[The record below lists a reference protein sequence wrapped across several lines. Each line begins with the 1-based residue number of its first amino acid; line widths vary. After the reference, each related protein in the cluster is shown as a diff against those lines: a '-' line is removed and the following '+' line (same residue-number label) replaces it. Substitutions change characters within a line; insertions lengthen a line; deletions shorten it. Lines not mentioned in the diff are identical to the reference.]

1 MASLRPIP
9 ITVEPQEVH
18 VHADR
23 RLSFQVL
30 TAFGASAQESGAS
43 TKVLAEEKGR
53 RLVEFHTPVRGL
65 LGRRKVHRTV
75 EWVALHEPERIDF
88 EGVEGPLPL
97 LRDRFTL
104 EAQGN
109 CTLFRYES
117 TFGVRGW
124 VLGWVLGVLYVR
136 PMMKR
141 FMSRHLEEFKETIE
155 ARAKRSRVY
164 PQLPCS
170 EEAEAQHAA

>member
-1 MASLRPIP
+1 MKYD
-9 ITVEPQEVH
+9 VD
-18 VHADR
+18 AD
-23 RLSFQVL
+23 
-30 TAFGASAQESGAS
+30 
-43 TKVLAEEKGR
+43 
-53 RLVEFHTPVRGL
+53 
-65 LGRRKVHRTV
+65 
-75 EWVALHEPERIDF
+75 IY
-88 EGVEGPLPL
+88 EGPLPL

-109 CTLFRYES
+109 CTLYRYES

-124 VLGWVLGVLYVR
+124 VLGWVLGVLYVK

-141 FMSRHLEEFKETIE
+141 FMRRHLIELKETIE

-164 PQLPCS
+164 PQLPCT